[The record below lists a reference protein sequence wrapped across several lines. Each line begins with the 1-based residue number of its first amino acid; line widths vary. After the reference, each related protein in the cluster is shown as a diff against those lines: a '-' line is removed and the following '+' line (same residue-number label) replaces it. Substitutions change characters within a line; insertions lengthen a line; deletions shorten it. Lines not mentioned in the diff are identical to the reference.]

1 MVSILPSENDFSSIK
16 AHYFIVVYN
25 DDGRAVLFTPQPTS
39 KTSVG
44 NA

>member
-1 MVSILPSENDFSSIK
+1 MLSILLSENYFSSIK

-25 DDGRAVLFTPQPTS
+25 DDEAVLFTPQPTS